1 MKHNNI
7 TLWEYQKEKRPSEG
21 SRTYLKKK
29 MTENLPHLVKER
41 SKVQE
46 AQRVPNN
53 LDLKRPTERNI
64 IFKMARLKDKDRI
77 LKATREKQ
85 VVTYKGIPIRLSS
98 ISQQKRFRPE
108 AVVLNIHDDEKQ
120 GSTTTATLPSKAI
133 N

>member
-7 TLWEYQKEKRPSEG
+7 TLWEYQKEKRASEG

-85 VVTYKGIPIRLSS
+85 VVTYKGTPIRLSS
-98 ISQQKRFRPE
+98 ISQQKHFR
-108 AVVLNIHDDEKQ
+108 
-120 GSTTTATLPSKAI
+120 
-133 N
+133 